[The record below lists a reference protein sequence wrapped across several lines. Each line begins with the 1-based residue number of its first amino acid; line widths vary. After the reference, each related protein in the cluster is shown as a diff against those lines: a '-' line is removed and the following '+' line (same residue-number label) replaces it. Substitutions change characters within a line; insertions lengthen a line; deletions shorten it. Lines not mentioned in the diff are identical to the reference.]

1 MKGILPVAAQ
11 WLADGR
17 RFAIATVV
25 GVRRS
30 APREIGASM
39 LIREDGAIFGNVSG
53 GCVDSD
59 VASEGELVLAGAAP
73 RILSYGIDDDPLLGI
88 GLTCGGE

>member
-30 APREIGASM
+30 ARARSV
-39 LIREDGAIFGNVSG
+39 RA
-53 GCVDSD
+53 C
-59 VASEGELVLAGAAP
+59 
-73 RILSYGIDDDPLLGI
+73 
-88 GLTCGGE
+88 